1 MKYLSEDRE
10 TRVTFQIRTLPD
22 KELWYQAV
30 VLPHNMKNIIPDI
43 LCTEG
48 FEQGDFMVEIK
59 PYNPET
65 DEDIHFRGLDH
76 RLDFLGKRTP
86 LT

>member
-1 MKYLSEDRE
+1 MKHLTEDHE

-22 KELWYQAV
+22 RELWYQAV
-30 VLPHNMKNIIPDI
+30 VLPHNMANVIPNI

-65 DEDIHFRGLDH
+65 DEDIYFGALDH
-76 RLDFLGKRTP
+76 ALDFLGERTP